1 MFLFP
6 SAILMGGHLTV
17 MDYLLWNEI
26 PTLIGNIVGG
36 IAFTGLMLYST
47 HVRTGATRSQTL
59 AAGVR
64 RPIAAE

>member
-1 MFLFP
+1 MNANQGP
-6 SAILMGGHLTV
+6 HVEKPANDV
-17 MDYLLWNEI
+17 DEI

>member
-1 MFLFP
+1 
-6 SAILMGGHLTV
+6 AILMGGHLTV

-47 HVRTGATRSQTL
+47 HVRTGATRSPAL
-59 AAGVR
+59 GAGVR